1 MENRYTR
8 NLYRIAKQYI
18 KQEEWEK
25 LSSNDPVLI
34 NEVRSTHPES
44 YNRWITLQ
52 NLIKGVE
59 LLEDDNFNRLVEEKA
74 NRYRKQQLSEI
85 NNKDNFYNQ
94 LYDD

>member
-8 NLYRIAKQYI
+8 NLYKIAKQYI

-34 NEVRSTHPES
+34 NEVRSTYPES

-74 NRYRKQQLSEI
+74 NRYRKQQLNEI
-85 NNKDNFYNQ
+85 HNKDNFYNQ
-94 LYDD
+94 LYND

>member
-94 LYDD
+94 LCND

>member
-74 NRYRKQQLSEI
+74 NRYRKQQLNEI
-85 NNKDNFYNQ
+85 HNKDNFYNQ
-94 LYDD
+94 LYND

>member
-25 LSSNDPVLI
+25 LSSNNPVLI

-85 NNKDNFYNQ
+85 HNKDNFYNQ
-94 LYDD
+94 LYND